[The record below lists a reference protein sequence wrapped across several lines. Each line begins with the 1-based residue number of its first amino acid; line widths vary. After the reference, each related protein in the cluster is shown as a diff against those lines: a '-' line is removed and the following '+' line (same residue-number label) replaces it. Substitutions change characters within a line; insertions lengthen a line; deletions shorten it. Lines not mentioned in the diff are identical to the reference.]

1 MASLLSHI
9 AREYRRKLLKKI
21 RPGAIKD
28 PWMRYWE
35 IDIVE
40 DVLRALKP
48 QRSLEWGS
56 GYSTLRFTSLLS
68 PDAHWLSI
76 EHDRAWY
83 ERVKVMTAEATGAR
97 AAIEVRCAPPSR
109 EPWTPADGDGTAEHF
124 AAYIALPADRGPFD
138 FILVDGRART
148 DCLVAARDLVRPDGI
163 VMLHDANRAQ
173 YHACLN
179 LYPHQV
185 SFYDH
190 RTNAGGLWIGSLERD
205 IASLIDVPAHQAQ
218 WRRASRAGKLL
229 RV

>member
-1 MASLLSHI
+1 
-9 AREYRRKLLKKI
+9 
-21 RPGAIKD
+21 
-28 PWMRYWE
+28 MRYWE

-40 DVLRALKP
+40 DVLRALEP
-48 QRSLEWGS
+48 QRCLEWGS

-68 PDAHWLSI
+68 PDARWLSI

-97 AAIEVRCAPPSR
+97 AAIEVHCAPPTR

-124 AAYIALPADRGPFD
+124 AAYIALPAARGPFD

-148 DCLVAARDLVRPDGI
+148 DCLIAALDLVRPDGI

-173 YHACLN
+173 HHACLS

-185 SFYDH
+185 SFFDH
-190 RTNAGGLWIGSLERD
+190 RPNAGGLWIGSLERD
-205 IASLIDVPAHQAQ
+205 IASLIDVAAHQAL
-218 WRRASRAGKLL
+218 WRRASRASKLL